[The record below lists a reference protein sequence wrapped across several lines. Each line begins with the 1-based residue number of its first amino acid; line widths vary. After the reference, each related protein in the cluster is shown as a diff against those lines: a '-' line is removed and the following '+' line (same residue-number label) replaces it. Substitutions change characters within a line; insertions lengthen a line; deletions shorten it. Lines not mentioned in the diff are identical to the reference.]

1 MVHDLARVL
10 VDSGEMFV
18 LDFERIEGVT
28 SDRILNHV
36 RANKELVITE
46 IEANGFTLIQEIKV
60 PGLKENYLLHF
71 RKK

>member
-1 MVHDLARVL
+1 MFRDLARVL
-10 VDSGEMFV
+10 VEDGEMFV

-36 RANKELVITE
+36 RASKELVITE
-46 IEANGFTLIQEIKV
+46 IEANGFALIQQIKV